1 MNPAQPNA
9 PNAEDARFQALEQAY
24 ADSLAIQENTQK
36 QIDALLKGY
45 QHLEKLMQAIV
56 PPALLQIRPTAP
68 TPIQATPSGRP
79 PPPALPSEYDGDRS
93 RGQSFLT
100 SCQTYICLC
109 PDLFLSEH
117 VKITWALSY
126 MKSGRVAKWAER
138 IFLREEKH
146 EGYPKV
152 LDWEEFRKEF

>member
-1 MNPAQPNA
+1 MNPAQPNV
-9 PNAEDARFQALEQAY
+9 PNAEDADFRALEQAY

-56 PPALLQIRPTAP
+56 PPALPQIHPANP
-68 TPIQATPSGRP
+68 TPVQATPSGRP
-79 PPPALPSEYDGDRS
+79 PPPALPSEYDGNRS

-100 SCQTYICLC
+100 SCQTYIRLC
-109 PDLFLSEH
+109 PDLFPSEH

-126 MKSGRVAKWAER
+126 MKSRQAAKWGKR
-138 IFLREEKH
+138 VFLWEEKH
-146 EGYPKV
+146 EGYLQF
-152 LDWEEFRKEF
+152 LDWEEF